1 MEFVIKYDSKGNPF
15 KYQTCYLDY
24 REYTKIISE
33 INTNYDIYRDKP
45 YPIHYSVGIDNHYYV
60 YFFENHGFND
70 YNIVEKFEI

>member
-1 MEFVIKYDSKGNPF
+1 MHEFLHFHVGTLLHFYASIYN
-15 KYQTCYLDY
+15 
-24 REYTKIISE
+24 
-33 INTNYDIYRDKP
+33 IYRDKP